1 MLIGIEGIV
10 QKSKKGAK
18 LGRVS
23 IKIVEVDDDGRE
35 VFEKENL
42 KTNRNHPPFFLGNG
56 KEGCE
61 SKKKGEGESTDSILL
76 LGNASMHDHM
86 TKPMDA

>member
-35 VFEKENL
+35 VFEVQ
-42 KTNRNHPPFFLGNG
+42 
-56 KEGCE
+56 
-61 SKKKGEGESTDSILL
+61 IL
-76 LGNASMHDHM
+76 
-86 TKPMDA
+86 TI